1 MNQSLPILFLLLVW
15 MTKLCLAKF
24 GDKKKRV
31 STTIIWGHPS
41 KNYRLI
47 SNFFTY
53 LISETNN
60 ENESEQHVSILDCE
74 TGRVRRGYAQPNSYT
89 DQQHQMQQNQLSP
102 DLVQTRS
109 NDLQTRSNQNRGLS
123 PILFPPLSP
132 PLSHRI
138 NVSTDSDEIPKLD
151 PLACDINYFY
161 DGLLEHKLLPAQ
173 GN

>member
-1 MNQSLPILFLLLVW
+1 

-24 GDKKKRV
+24 GDKKKIV
-31 STTIIWGHPS
+31 STTISGHPR

-89 DQQHQMQQNQLSP
+89 DQMQQQNQLSP

-109 NDLQTRSNQNRGLS
+109 NQDQTRSNQNSRGLS

>member
-1 MNQSLPILFLLLVW
+1 MA
-15 MTKLCLAKF
+15 T
-24 GDKKKRV
+24 KKRV
-31 STTIIWGHPS
+31 STISHPHEDLS
-41 KNYRLI
+41 LI
-47 SNFFTY
+47 FVLS

-89 DQQHQMQQNQLSP
+89 DQMQQNQLSP

-109 NDLQTRSNQNRGLS
+109 NQDQTRSNQNSRGLS

>member
-1 MNQSLPILFLLLVW
+1 

-24 GDKKKRV
+24 GDKNKRV
-31 STTIIWGHPS
+31 LEATHVKTIVS
-41 KNYRLI
+41 
-47 SNFFTY
+47 S

-89 DQQHQMQQNQLSP
+89 DQMQQNQLSP
-102 DLVQTRS
+102 DLV
-109 NDLQTRSNQNRGLS
+109 QTRSNQNRGLS

>member
-1 MNQSLPILFLLLVW
+1 

-31 STTIIWGHPS
+31 STTIRLGHPR
-41 KNYRLI
+41 KNYRLK

-89 DQQHQMQQNQLSP
+89 DQMQQNQLSP

-109 NDLQTRSNQNRGLS
+109 NQDQSRSNQNRGLS